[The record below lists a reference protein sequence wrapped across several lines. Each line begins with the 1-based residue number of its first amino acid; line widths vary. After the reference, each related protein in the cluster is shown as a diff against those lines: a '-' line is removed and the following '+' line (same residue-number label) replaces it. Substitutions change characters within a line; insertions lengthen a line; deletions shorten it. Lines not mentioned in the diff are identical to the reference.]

1 MELIRITNAELAFGE
16 GKILDN
22 TDFRLHTGERVC
34 LVGRNGAGKST
45 LMKILMGKQNLDDG
59 QMVISNNVQLGMLEQ
74 DPPESCELSIFDF
87 VAQGVK
93 ENADLILRYHALI
106 HTITEDPSETNLNK
120 LANVQE
126 QLEKAN
132 AWQDEQRIE
141 QVLST
146 LALDAETKVSDLSG
160 GWLRKLALAKA
171 LVTNPDVLLLDEPT
185 NHLDIESVLW
195 LEKFLK
201 AFSGTIVFISHDRA
215 FIRGL
220 STRILDL
227 DRGQLKNYPGDYDL
241 YIEQKQHDLQ
251 VEDQQNALFDKR
263 LAEEEVWIRQGIKA
277 RRTRNEGRVRSLE
290 KLRVERQQRREV
302 RNQKD
307 INISQGDRSGKLV
320 FESENLT
327 MAFDDQT
334 IIRSLDLLITRGDR
348 LALIGANGTGKSTL
362 IKLIMEQLQPTSGKL
377 RVGVNLDI
385 AYFDQHRDAL
395 DPDKTVQDTV
405 SEGKQD
411 VIVNGR
417 SRHVLGYLQDFLFS
431 PKRAR
436 TPVRAL
442 SGGEKNRL
450 LLARLF
456 LRPSN
461 LLILDEPTNDLDI
474 ETLELLEEVVANYA
488 GTVLLVSHDRDFVNN
503 CVNTCLYF
511 DGSGEIKQ
519 IVGGYDDVDSYLAI
533 KEAQRKQLAEGVD
546 KKKQST
552 KNADKSTKETN
563 IDNVKANS
571 SVKNATNT
579 ATNSAVKKKLS
590 YKETRELE
598 VLPGEIDELENLM
611 ASLQETV
618 NKADFFSK
626 DSEFTKKILNQLQ
639 ETESKLEVAFDRWQE
654 LDEA

>member
-1 MELIRITNAELAFGE
+1 MELLRIANSELAFGE
-16 GKILDN
+16 DKILDKAE
-22 TDFRLHTGERVC
+22 LSIQTGERIC

-45 LMKILMGKQNLDDG
+45 LMKVLMGLQNLDDG
-59 QMVISNNVQLGMLEQ
+59 QILKSNTMQLAMLEQ
-74 DPPESCELSIFDF
+74 DPPESSQVSVFDY
-87 VAQGVK
+87 VAQGVQ
-93 ENADLILRYHALI
+93 ENADLISRYHNLI
-106 HTITEDPSETNLNK
+106 HLIGEDPSEKNLNK
-120 LANVQE
+120 LAKVQE
-126 QLEKAN
+126 DLEQAG

-141 QVLST
+141 QVMST
-146 LALDAETKVSDLSG
+146 LSLNADAKVSDLSG

-171 LVTNPDVLLLDEPT
+171 LVTSPDILLLDEPT

-201 AFSGTIVFISHDRA
+201 DFAGTIIFISHDRA

-227 DRGQLKNYPGDYDL
+227 DRGQLKSYPGDYDL

-251 VEDQQNALFDKR
+251 VEVQQNALFDKK

-290 KLRVERQQRREV
+290 KLRLERKARREV
-302 RNQKD
+302 RNQSSMT
-307 INISQGDRSGKLV
+307 ISQGERSGKLV
-320 FESENLT
+320 FEAQDVSV
-327 MAFDDQT
+327 AFDDKVV
-334 IIRSLDLLITRGDR
+334 IEKLNLLINRNDR

-362 IKLIMEQLQPTSGKL
+362 IKLIMEKLKATSGKM
-377 RVGVNLDI
+377 RSGVNLDV
-385 AYFDQHRDAL
+385 AYFDQHREAL
-395 DPDKTVQDTV
+395 DVNKTVQDIV
-405 SEGKQD
+405 GEGKQE
-411 VIVNGR
+411 VMVNGR

-488 GTVLLVSHDRDFVNN
+488 GTVILVSHDRDFVNN
-503 CVNTCLYF
+503 CVNSCLYF
-511 DGSGEIKQ
+511 DGTGHINQ
-519 IVGGYDDVDSYLAI
+519 IVGGYDDVDNYLAL
-533 KEAQRKQLAEGVD
+533 KASQRQAQLITAHEKATSKTGSVNKKVD
-546 KKKQST
+546 QANKNPT
-552 KNADKSTKETN
+552 KT
-563 IDNVKANS
+563 
-571 SVKNATNT
+571 
-579 ATNSAVKKKLS
+579 KLS

-598 VLPGEIDELENLM
+598 ELPKIIDDLENNI
-611 ASLQETV
+611 AKLQEQV
-618 NKADFFSK
+618 NQADFFSQ
-626 DSEFTKKILNQLQ
+626 DAELTKKILNQLA
-639 ETESKLEVAFDRWQE
+639 EYESKLDLAYTRWQE
-654 LDEA
+654 LDEQ

>member
-1 MELIRITNAELAFGE
+1 MELLRIANGELAFGE
-16 GKILDN
+16 DKILDKA
-22 TDFRLHTGERVC
+22 DLSVQTGERIC

-45 LMKILMGKQNLDDG
+45 LMKVLMGLQNLDDG
-59 QMVISNNVQLGMLEQ
+59 QILKSSTMQLAMLEQ
-74 DPPESCELSIFDF
+74 DPPESSDMSVFDF

-93 ENADLILRYHALI
+93 ENAELISRYHGLI
-106 HTITEDPSETNLNK
+106 HLIGEDPSEKNLNK
-120 LANVQE
+120 LAKVQDELE
-126 QLEKAN
+126 QAG

-141 QVLST
+141 QVMST
-146 LALDAETKVSDLSG
+146 LSLNADAKICDLSG

-171 LVTNPDVLLLDEPT
+171 LVTNPDILLLDEPT

-201 AFSGTIVFISHDRA
+201 DFAGTIIFISHDRA

-227 DRGQLKNYPGDYDL
+227 DRGQLKSYPGDYDL

-251 VEDQQNALFDKR
+251 VEVQQNALFDKR

-290 KLRVERQQRREV
+290 KLRLERKARREV
-302 RNQKD
+302 RNQSSM
-307 INISQGDRSGKLV
+307 NISQGERSGKLV
-320 FESENLT
+320 FEAENVT
-327 MAFDDQT
+327 VAFDDNVV
-334 IIRSLDLLITRGDR
+334 INNLNLLISRNDR

-362 IKLIMEQLQPTSGKL
+362 IKLIMEKLAATSGKM
-377 RVGVNLDI
+377 RSGVNLEV
-385 AYFDQHRDAL
+385 AYFDQHREAL
-395 DPDKTVQDTV
+395 DLNKTVQDIV
-405 SEGKQD
+405 GEGKQE
-411 VIVNGR
+411 VMVNGR

-488 GTVLLVSHDRDFVNN
+488 GTVILVSHDRDFVNN

-511 DGSGEIKQ
+511 DGTGSINQ
-519 IVGGYDDVDSYLAI
+519 IVGGYDDVDSYLAL
-533 KEAQRKQLAEGVD
+533 KDEQRQGQLSAANKSVTEQSKAQNNKTASVD
-546 KKKQST
+546 K
-552 KNADKSTKETN
+552 
-563 IDNVKANS
+563 S
-571 SVKNATNT
+571 S
-579 ATNSAVKKKLS
+579 VKKKLS
-590 YKETRELE
+590 FKETRELAE
-598 VLPGEIDELENLM
+598 LPEIIDNLENDI
-611 ASLQETV
+611 AELQEQV
-618 NKADFFSK
+618 NQADFFSQ
-626 DSEFTKKILNQLQ
+626 DAEHTKNILNQLA
-639 ETESKLEVAFDRWQE
+639 EKESKLDLAYTRWQA
-654 LDEA
+654 LDEQ

>member
-1 MELIRITNAELAFGE
+1 MELLRIANGELAFGE
-16 GKILDN
+16 DKILN
-22 TDFRLHTGERVC
+22 KANLSIQTGERIC

-45 LMKILMGKQNLDDG
+45 LMKVLMGLQNLDDG
-59 QMVISNNVQLGMLEQ
+59 QILKSSTMQLAMLEQ
-74 DPPESCELSIFDF
+74 DPPESSDTTVFDF

-93 ENADLILRYHALI
+93 ENADLLSRYHGLI
-106 HTITEDPSETNLNK
+106 HLIGEDPSEKNLNK
-120 LANVQE
+120 LANVQDELE
-126 QLEKAN
+126 QAG

-141 QVLST
+141 QVMST
-146 LALDAETKVSDLSG
+146 LSLNADAKICDLSG

-171 LVTNPDVLLLDEPT
+171 LVTNPDILLLDEPT

-201 AFSGTIVFISHDRA
+201 DFAGTIIFISHDRA

-227 DRGQLKNYPGDYDL
+227 DRGQLKSYPGDYDL

-251 VEDQQNALFDKR
+251 VEEQQNALFDKR

-290 KLRVERQQRREV
+290 KLRLERKARREI
-302 RNQKD
+302 RNQSSM
-307 INISQGDRSGKLV
+307 NITQGDRSGKLV
-320 FESENLT
+320 FEAENVT
-327 MAFDDQT
+327 VAFDDKVV
-334 IIRSLDLLITRGDR
+334 INKLNLLITRNDR

-362 IKLIMEQLQPTSGKL
+362 IKLIMEKLKATSGKM
-377 RVGVNLDI
+377 RSGVNLDI
-385 AYFDQHRDAL
+385 AYFDQHREAL
-395 DPDKTVQDTV
+395 DLNKTVQEIV
-405 SEGKQD
+405 GEGKQE
-411 VIVNGR
+411 VMVNGR

-488 GTVLLVSHDRDFVNN
+488 GTVILVSHDRDFVNN

-511 DGSGEIKQ
+511 DGTGHINQ
-519 IVGGYDDVDSYLAI
+519 IVGGYDDVDSYLAL
-533 KEAQRKQLAEGVD
+533 KDEQRQQQLSSV
-546 KKKQST
+546 T
-552 KNADKSTKETN
+552 KKETP
-563 IDNVKANS
+563 K
-571 SVKNATNT
+571 NT
-579 ATNSAVKKKLS
+579 ATATNNELPKPVKKKLS
-590 YKETRELE
+590 FKENKELE
-598 VLPGEIDELENLM
+598 ELPKVIAELENEI
-611 ASLQETV
+611 SDLQEKV
-618 NKADFFSK
+618 NQSDFFSQ
-626 DSEFTKKILNQLQ
+626 EEPYTKKILNQLS
-639 ETESKLEVAFDRWQE
+639 ENESKLDLAYSRWQE
-654 LDEA
+654 LDEL